1 MLNAAVTEPV
11 LNRPRIM
18 TRIGQRVAAAVE
30 KHVRANLEGEA
41 GPLAYALNK
50 AIDGV

>member
-18 TRIGQRVAAAVE
+18 TRIGQRIAAAVA
-30 KHVRANLEGEA
+30 KHVGMNLERHSGA
-41 GPLAYALNK
+41 LADALNK
-50 AIDGV
+50 AIDSV